1 MTSDTDKTPSERQGE
16 ATGAQAFFKGGGIAG
31 AAPGETVSPS
41 AEAPGTEGEETVSTW
56 GGHEA
61 AEADRARIAELEAEN
76 ADVKDR
82 MLRLAAD
89 MENLRRRTE
98 REIKDARQFAV
109 ANFARDMLSV
119 SDNLDRAL
127 QALPEGARE
136 GGDAGFTALVEGVE
150 MTGRSMLSAMERHGV
165 KRLEPLNQRFDPNF
179 HQAMFEVPNP
189 ELPANT
195 VVQVVQEGYA
205 IGERVLRPALVGVSK
220 GGPKSA
226 VPASGPDT
234 KPGVPDE
241 STKDA

>member
-1 MTSDTDKTPSERQGE
+1 MTSETDKTANESQRNASP
-16 ATGAQAFFKGGGIAG
+16 AAQAYFKGGGVAG
-31 AAPGETVSPS
+31 AAAGDMNPPAGH
-41 AEAPGTEGEETVSTW
+41 APIDDEPVPTW
-56 GGHEA
+56 GGDNA
-61 AEADRARIAELEAEN
+61 NEADRARIAELEAEN

-82 MLRLAAD
+82 LLRLAAD

-119 SDNLDRAL
+119 SDNLDRAI

-136 GGDAGFTALVEGVE
+136 SGDAGFTSLVEGVE

-165 KRLEPLNQRFDPNF
+165 KKLEPLNARFDPNF
-179 HQAMFEVPNP
+179 HQAMFEIPNAD
-189 ELPANT
+189 LPANT

-220 GGPKSA
+220 GGPKA
-226 VPASGPDT
+226 APAPGPDT